1 MKIKYI
7 KACPFLRDLGD
18 SYLCVNNDKV
28 ADVILDPLMHI
39 EWSEELPP
47 VASEMENVITC
58 LFVLDIQNDG
68 KLYCPSRKMF
78 LKMDNRFILWEDIR
92 DSVILLKL
100 TGSSEVPDSEVDFC
114 STCLYKVLIASSPA
128 FQHRLSKDQKTQLG
142 WKYILNKANETYYS
156 INNLLT
162 SFTDNTRCIEDKR
175 FFEKEIDNSISTTYE
190 MLFNIM
196 AYLRDVI
203 HSEVDFAANS
213 VEWYQRFDEWRLVI
227 TKIADVKTNPERIDL
242 IVTSNEYAQKLKEI
256 SFDLVMKISFIERDA
271 KDDVLITLKNA
282 ERIFTVA
289 SVQFEDYTFICNQ
302 YLAILKENG
311 EYKD

>member
-7 KACPFLRDLGD
+7 KACPFFRDLGD

-28 ADVILDPLMHI
+28 ADVVLDPLMHI
-39 EWSEELPP
+39 DWSEELPP

-58 LFVLDIQNDG
+58 LFVIEIQKDG

-78 LKMDNRFILWEDIR
+78 LKMDNRYILWEDIR

-100 TGSSEVPDSEVDFC
+100 TGSDEIPNTEVDFC

-128 FQHRLSKDQKTQLG
+128 FQHRLSKDEKTRLG
-142 WKYILNKANETYYS
+142 WSYILTKANETFYS

-162 SFTDNTRCIEDKR
+162 SFTTSTRCIEDKR
-175 FFEKEIDNSISTTYE
+175 FFENEIDNSISATYE

-196 AYLRDVI
+196 AYLRDVT

-213 VEWYQRFDEWRLVI
+213 IEWYQKFDEWRLI
-227 TKIADVKTNPERIDL
+227 ISKIADVENNKERVEL
-242 IVTSNEYAQKLKEI
+242 ISTSNDYAQKLKEI
-256 SFDLVMKISFIERDA
+256 SFDLVMRISFIERDA
-271 KDDVLITLKNA
+271 KDDILITLKNA

-302 YLAILKENG
+302 YLGILKEHG
-311 EYKD
+311 QE